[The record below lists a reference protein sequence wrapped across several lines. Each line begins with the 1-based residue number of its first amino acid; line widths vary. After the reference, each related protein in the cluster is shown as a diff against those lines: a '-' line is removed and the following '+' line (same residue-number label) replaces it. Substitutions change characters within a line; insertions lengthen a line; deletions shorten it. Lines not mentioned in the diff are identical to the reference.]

1 MLTKNQKFS
10 MSYNAKF
17 WVRTVLLNKRHR
29 CAPVGSGFAETAGRG
44 KTKIGDPETIKNGGK
59 LLMLNSKTSPDCQQ
73 MPETEN
79 FGAKRLK
86 HFVGQ
91 DSWTLFELL
100 LGKEPAF
107 LTMRVQRLSTEETY
121 LSLKKVV
128 CAHEGG

>member
-1 MLTKNQKFS
+1 
-10 MSYNAKF
+10 
-17 WVRTVLLNKRHR
+17 
-29 CAPVGSGFAETAGRG
+29 
-44 KTKIGDPETIKNGGK
+44 
-59 LLMLNSKTSPDCQQ
+59 

-128 CAHEGG
+128 VPMRVVNECAERSQGLVTDYYIDKITGSEEQKFHLYQVVKDKEICEKGLSKKLVKQMNYLFQTVNLTEGVLISC